1 MAKLVN
7 LGKTRGARLNRRLS
21 IEVELPEWLIR
32 VIDYRV
38 AEANEG
44 AAEDAVGL
52 NDVVE
57 WCLVAPITLKDV
69 PAYEAAIPGV
79 TAALSKWLES
89 STYDPSA

>member
-1 MAKLVN
+1 MPKVADLSKS
-7 LGKTRGARLNRRLS
+7 RGEHLNQRRS

-32 VIDYRV
+32 VVDFRV

-44 AAEDAVGL
+44 AADDPVGV
-52 NDVVE
+52 NDVIE

-79 TAALSKWLES
+79 TAALSKWLEA
-89 STYDPSA
+89 STYDPPM

>member
-7 LGKTRGARLNRRLS
+7 FGTTRGNHLNQHRS

-32 VIDYRV
+32 ILDLRV
-38 AEANEG
+38 AEANQG
-44 AAEDAVGL
+44 AADDPVDL

-79 TAALSKWLES
+79 TAALSRWLES
-89 STYDPSA
+89 STYDGA

>member
-1 MAKLVN
+1 VAKTVN
-7 LGKTRGARLNRRLS
+7 LGKVRETQLSRRRS

-32 VIDYRV
+32 VIDFRI
-38 AEANEG
+38 AEANVG
-44 AAEDAVGL
+44 VADDAVDL

-69 PAYEAAIPGV
+69 PAYEAAIPGL

-89 STYDPSA
+89 STYDPPV